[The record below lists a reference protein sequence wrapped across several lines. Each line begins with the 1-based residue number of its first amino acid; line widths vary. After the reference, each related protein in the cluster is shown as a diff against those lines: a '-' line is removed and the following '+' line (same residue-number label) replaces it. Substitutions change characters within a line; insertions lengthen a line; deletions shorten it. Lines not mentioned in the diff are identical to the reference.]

1 MCELQYAVNG
11 VLPSR
16 ASIDYC
22 YVRPHHIA
30 AVNSLLQNNFWP
42 GIDSKLIGS
51 SKFYLL
57 LHLPCLWILVSECLS
72 YPDFS
77 IVALYKKL
85 VIGCAFLVP
94 DAINCA
100 AYVSFM
106 AVRPGWQRAGIAS
119 FMLYHLT
126 QTCMGKDITLHVSAS
141 NPAICLYQ
149 KFGFKIEE
157 VILDFYEKYLPKDSK
172 QSKHA
177 FFLRLKRWWWRWSNK
192 HE

>member
-11 VLPSR
+11 VVPSR

-30 AVNSLLQNNFWP
+30 AVNSLLQNNFWQ
-42 GIDSKLIGS
+42 GIDSKLTHIS
-51 SKFYLL
+51 RLFISNPQSFIQ
-57 LHLPCLWILVSECLS
+57 CQVSECLS

-94 DAINCA
+94 DVGHCA

-106 AVRPGWQRAGIAS
+106 AVRPGWQRAGVAS

-177 FFLRLKRWWWRWSNK
+177 FFLRLKR
-192 HE
+192 